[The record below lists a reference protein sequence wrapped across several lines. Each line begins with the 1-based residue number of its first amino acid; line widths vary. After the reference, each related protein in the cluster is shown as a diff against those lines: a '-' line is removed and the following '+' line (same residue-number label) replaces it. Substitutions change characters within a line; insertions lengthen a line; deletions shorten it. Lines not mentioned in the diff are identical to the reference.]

1 MKILPALLALVLTPP
16 GLAQTTCFTDPHG
29 ATLCS
34 SPEGVVRGNTNSTGY
49 SVYRDD
55 HGHQLDYEVD
65 QFGKASVQL
74 PSGKP
79 INWSQS
85 VPTYRRDLPG
95 KRSLGMPGSLS
106 KPISPITPK
115 HK

>member
-1 MKILPALLALVLTPP
+1 MKILPALFALAITPA

-34 SPEGVVRGNTNSTGY
+34 GPEGVVRGNTNGTGY

-55 HGHQLDYEVD
+55 RGHQLDYEVD

-85 VPTYRRDLPG
+85 VPAHRDSRSRR
-95 KRSLGMPGSLS
+95 MPGSLS
-106 KPISPITPK
+106 KPISPAIPG
-115 HK
+115 HQ